1 MKMKTNTFRAI
12 FIALVILFV
21 VFITRSQ
28 SPSIISLTPPT
39 AVAGTAGITLTIA
52 GQGFTSNSVAYWNGS
67 SRTTTFISAN
77 QITATI
83 TTADLAAQGAA
94 QVTVEDS
101 VSGQVSIPVVFNI
114 LGPLATVTSWQ
125 PTSFTAGSTINVTVY
140 GQGFASNAVV
150 LFDWIPET
158 TTFVSSTQ
166 LIATVNGGDIGYSGQ
181 HNISVYNSAIFV
193 SPATAQ
199 FSPRPVSFGTIPQG
213 VTSGVVTVTLRN
225 GGAANLTLGTPYFT
239 LTGTNAADFS
249 NTGAGSCASGG
260 TVTGAGGTCTITLTF
275 TPSTSA
281 AESANLNVSDNAVGS
296 PQVVALSGTG
306 SAGAV
311 TIAPAPYTY
320 PTTPVGVTSA
330 ATVFTLTN
338 SSGGTITLSTPA
350 ASLTGTNASDF
361 AISAQTCTNGG
372 TVTNGSTCTV
382 SVTFTPTLSATTET
396 ATLNFN
402 DTYPGSP
409 QTVTLSGPTPGLTSI
424 LNLTPNPVLF
434 GTIQQSTT
442 SGVVTLTALN
452 SGNTTM
458 TLATPYFS
466 ISGTNSADFSNTGAG
481 TCANGGTLA
490 AAASCTV
497 TLTFTPATTNPESAS
512 FTFFTTATNSVPPR
526 TANLEGSGSSGT
538 TGTGTSLLGGM
549 TPASFTIPGGWT
561 LSETQD
567 FEGSIPGGQSISGT
581 ITNARSHTGTHSL
594 FTVTSSDQATV
605 AWFGPSSLSTDVY
618 ESHYEYLDNNAAFN
632 DELFVSR
639 LFRGSGG
646 VLYEEIIVDRFG
658 FSFNTLKPN
667 IVVEP
672 QSQCTGAGCSGVG
685 VGVIHAFYG
694 PAPNEGGGAWHQW
707 ETWWHPNTSGNS
719 DGFVNVYRDTQLLYA
734 ANAKSLNG
742 TISMVGATVEV
753 GGVYTKLLWTSN
765 GTPTGSCT
773 QMGFGTGIELFGGG
787 RSFAQINSYCGPLAP
802 TFNDYKDDIIVMHK

>member
-1 MKMKTNTFRAI
+1 MKNRVRLI
-12 FIALVILFV
+12 IAVLCFLLIIVA
-21 VFITRSQ
+21 TRSQ
-28 SPSIISLTPPT
+28 APSIISLSPPT
-39 AVAGTAGITLTIA
+39 AVVGTAGITLTIT
-52 GQGFTSNSVAYWNGS
+52 GQAFTSHSVAYWNGS
-67 SRTTTFISAN
+67 SRTTTFVSAN
-77 QITATI
+77 QITAAI
-83 TTADLAAQGAA
+83 TTADLAAPTAA
-94 QVTVEDS
+94 QITVEDS
-101 VSGQVSIPVVFNI
+101 VSGLVSIPVSFNV
-114 LGPLATVTSWQ
+114 LGQLATVTSWY
-125 PTSFTAGSTINVTVY
+125 PTQFTAGSTINVNVY
-140 GQGFASNAVV
+140 GQQFAANATV
-150 LFDWIPET
+150 LFDSIPET
-158 TTFVSSTQ
+158 TTYVSSTQ
-166 LIATVNGGDIGYSGQ
+166 LIATVNGGDIGYTGQ
-181 HNISVYNSAIFV
+181 HKIAVYNGAIPT

-199 FSPRPVSFGTIPQG
+199 FSPRPVNFGSVGQG

-225 GGAANLTLGTPYFT
+225 SGGASLTLETPYFT
-239 LTGTNAADFS
+239 FTGANAADFA
-249 NTGAGSCASGG
+249 NTGAGSCTSGG
-260 TVTGAGGTCTITLTF
+260 TVTGSGGTCTITLTF
-275 TPSTSA
+275 TPSTNA
-281 AESANLNVSDNAVGS
+281 AESANLNVSDSAVGS

-311 TIAPAPYTY
+311 TIAPSPYTY
-320 PTTPVGVTSA
+320 PITPVGTTSA
-330 ATVFTLTN
+330 ATVFTLIN

-350 ASLTGTNASDF
+350 ATLTGTNASDF

-396 ATLNFN
+396 ATLNLN

-409 QTVTLSGPTPGLTSI
+409 QTVALSGPTPGLTAI

-442 SGVVTLTALN
+442 SSVTTLTAAN
-452 SGNTTM
+452 TGNTSM
-458 TLATPYFS
+458 TLATPYYS
-466 ISGTNSADFSNTGAG
+466 IAGNNAADFSNTGAG
-481 TCANGGTLA
+481 TCTNGGTLTA
-490 AAASCTV
+490 GGSCTV
-497 TLTFTPATTNPESAS
+497 TLTFTPSTANPESGS

-549 TPASFTIPGGWT
+549 TPASFSIPSGWT

-567 FEGSIPGGQSISGT
+567 FESTIPGGQSISGT
-581 ITNARSHTGTHSL
+581 ITNLRSHSGSKSL

-632 DELFVSR
+632 DELFISR

-646 VLYEEIIVDRFG
+646 VLYQEIIVDRFG
-658 FSFNTLKPN
+658 FSFNTLKPS

-694 PAPNEGGGAWHQW
+694 PAPNEGGGAWHQF

-719 DGFVNVYRDTQLLYA
+719 DGFVNVYRDAQLLYA

-742 TISMVGATVEV
+742 TISMSGATVEV

-765 GTPTGSCT
+765 GTPTGTCT
-773 QMGFGTGIELFGGG
+773 QMGFGLGIELFGGG
-787 RSFAQINSYCGPLAP
+787 QTFAKINSYCGPLAP
-802 TFNDYKDDIIVMHK
+802 TFNHYLDDIIVMHK